1 MTRGFSRTVGLL
13 IAASLVVAACGGDD
27 DDAGDG
33 ADSATATDETES
45 ASAPTTAA
53 EDTGT
58 ATTAPAASATSDD
71 APATTA
77 ASEPS
82 SAASP
87 ETTAPAAQEFGEP
100 EVDKIVFSGVS
111 PNAGNWAIQ
120 AGVAEGIFEDY
131 GVPTEMI
138 FSASSPAALAALMS
152 GSVQFTST
160 VYDAGI
166 QAFLQNDDV
175 IYVAGGYDT
184 FPQELIFTPDITTV
198 EDLRGKVCGAANPPG
213 TGDHLYTQLMITGL
227 SGGTMKLGDDYTI
240 VNVGAQVPAI
250 AAAFEAGQISCYVTL
265 PPSTGLLAGLGYTS
279 LANTEDSPEFEGYPF
294 FGINTLR
301 SWVEDNPNS
310 AHAFLRGYLASIAWL
325 YDPANKDRAIEI
337 LATNAG
343 LEPEVAANAY
353 AWVERGGYPRTG
365 AMDEDWIRRT
375 VEVQKQFG
383 ALVALER
390 DIAPEILDNSF
401 VEMAY
406 ESLPD
411 EVKNGPGPGQG

>member
-1 MTRGFSRTVGLL
+1 MRSRISRVVSVLL
-13 IAASLVVAACGGDD
+13 AGALVASACGGDD
-27 DDAGDG
+27 EDDA
-33 ADSATATDETES
+33 ADEATATVD
-45 ASAPTTAA
+45 TAA
-53 EDTGT
+53 PETPAPDVTEAATTVPAATGDDTT
-58 ATTAPAASATSDD
+58 ATTAAPEAT
-71 APATTA
+71 TTA
-77 ASEPS
+77 APD
-82 SAASP
+82 
-87 ETTAPAAQEFGEP
+87 TTSAPAEQFGEP

-120 AGVAEGIFEDY
+120 AGVAEGIFEEY
-131 GVPTEMI
+131 GLPTEMI

-175 IYVAGGYDT
+175 VYVAGGYDT
-184 FPQELIFTPDITTV
+184 FPQELIVAPDVNSV

-227 SGGTMKLGDDYTI
+227 SGGSMKINEDYTI
-240 VNVGAQVPAI
+240 VNVGAQVPQI
-250 AAAFEAGQISCYVTL
+250 AAAFEAGQVSCYVTL
-265 PPSTGLLAGLGYTS
+265 PPSTGMLVGLGYKS
-279 LANTEDSPEFEGYPF
+279 LANTADSPEFDDYPF
-294 FGINTLR
+294 FGINSLR
-301 SWVEDNPNS
+301 SWAEDNPN
-310 AHAFLRGYLASIAWL
+310 ALHHFLRGYLASIAWL
-325 YDPANKDRAIEI
+325 YDPVNKDRAIEI

-343 LEPEVAANAY
+343 LEPAVAANAY

-365 AMDEDWIRRT
+365 MMDEDWIRR
-375 VEVQKQFG
+375 VIEVQKQFG

-401 VEMAY
+401 VQAAY

-411 EVKNGPGPGQG
+411 EIKNGPGPGQ